1 LQVDNL
7 YQDDL
12 KEERKI
18 REGFSFELDDARR
31 DMQKLIEELKEETA
45 AKEGFVFELDDAQ
58 RKIQKQQNVIN
69 ICESLAMDI

>member
-18 REGFSFELDDARR
+18 REGFSFELDDA
-31 DMQKLIEELKEETA
+31 
-45 AKEGFVFELDDAQ
+45 Q